1 MNKITLAALV
11 IVSINI
17 IGCDAKVTDN
27 QNNNYTDYIGVNYN
41 EQTLENELYK
51 LAYEDLSADE
61 KASLIFMREEE
72 KLARDV
78 YLTFYEMYKMPIFK
92 NIANSEQA
100 HTNAIKYLL
109 TKYSIPDP
117 VLNDTR
123 GVFTNTELANLYN
136 SLIEQGS
143 ASDIEALK
151 VGALIEEI
159 DILDIQNALK
169 NIDNNDIIFVYNNL
183 KRGSINHLNSF
194 VKNLSFRGYDYQP
207 VKLSKEEYDSYIR
220 K

>member
-1 MNKITLAALV
+1 MNKITLAAFV
-11 IVSINI
+11 IIGINI
-17 IGCDAKVTDN
+17 IGCDTKVTDN
-27 QNNNYTDYIGVNYN
+27 QNSNYTDYIGVNYN
-41 EQTLENELYK
+41 EQNLENELYK

-61 KASLIFMREEE
+61 KSSLMFMREEE

-117 VLNDTR
+117 VVNDAR
-123 GVFTNTELANLYN
+123 GVFSNTELANLYN
-136 SLIEQGS
+136 LLIEQGS

-169 NIDNNDIIFVYNNL
+169 NVDNNDIIFVYNNL
-183 KRGSINHLNSF
+183 KRGSINHLNAF

>member
-41 EQTLENELYK
+41 EQNLENELYK

-117 VLNDTR
+117 VVNYAR
-123 GVFTNTELANLYN
+123 GVFSNTELANLYN
-136 SLIEQGS
+136 LLIEQGS

-159 DILDIQNALK
+159 DILDIENALK
-169 NIDNNDIIFVYNNL
+169 NVDNNDIIFAYNNL
-183 KRGSINHLNSF
+183 KRGSINHLNAF
-194 VKNLSFRGYDYQP
+194 VKNLSFRGYVYQP